1 MTDATDNSSLPLLL
15 GITGTILVVAVGGWF
30 FLEQGDEPVAT
41 ATPPPPVA
49 AQPSVSAEPTTDV
62 EVPEEI
68 ESAETAP
75 EAAPAIE
82 VVDAPTSGI
91 DAELRKARLAAEAD
105 ILVVPAAQSAL
116 YYYGQILD
124 VEPDH
129 EIANAELDAVLARV
143 AQSVAALLAAEDYAQ
158 AYDIAVQV
166 ARRRPEH
173 ALVAQTQEALDSHT
187 EDLVQQ
193 AIEQVRAGNDADAQ
207 QALAQAEGLPGRN
220 PEYFAAVR
228 DSMDEIR
235 DARQVAEERDRRR
248 RAANNART
256 AWVQSVRGAI
266 TRGDLI
272 TPEGSSA
279 RDLLAQNNDWTSEK
293 NTLRDELLTA
303 MVTRAGADIEAELL
317 EEAATMIDAATRLGA
332 EAGDISQLQ
341 AALETATIQKKS
353 NSVVPLSELVL
364 VKRTSPIFPRRA
376 SRNNVSGYVDLIF
389 TVTPAGETSDIS
401 VHRAEPETI
410 FDAAAIR
417 AVEQWEFEPV
427 EYRGQIISQRT
438 GARLIFRLE

>member
-1 MTDATDNSSLPLLL
+1 MTDAKDNSSLPLLL
-15 GITGTILVVAVGGWF
+15 GITGSILVVAVGGWF

-41 ATPPPPVA
+41 TTPPPPVA
-49 AQPSVSAEPTTDV
+49 APSSESQEPAIEV
-62 EVPEEI
+62 EVAEEI
-68 ESAETAP
+68 EPAETAP
-75 EAAPAIE
+75 EAVPVIE
-82 VVDAPTSGI
+82 VVDAPATGI

-116 YYYGQILD
+116 YYYGRILD
-124 VEPDH
+124 AEPDH

-166 ARRRPEH
+166 ARRRPDH
-173 ALVAQTQEALDSHT
+173 VLVAQTQEALDNHT

-193 AIEQVRAGNDADAQ
+193 AIELVRGGKDADAQ
-207 QALAQAEGLPGRN
+207 QALAAAESLPGRN

-228 DSMDEIR
+228 DSIDEIR
-235 DARQVAEERDRRR
+235 DARQVSEERDRRR

-266 TRGDLI
+266 DRGDLI

-279 RDLLAQNNDWTSEK
+279 RDLLAQSNNW
-293 NTLRDELLTA
+293 NTERDELRDELLVA
-303 MVTRAGADIEAELL
+303 MVDGARTDIEAELL
-317 EEAATMIDAATRLGA
+317 EEAVALIDAATRLGA
-332 EAGDISQLQ
+332 EAGDIAELQ
-341 AALETATIQKKS
+341 AALETATIQKQS

-364 VKRTSPIFPRRA
+364 VKRTPPVFPRRA

-401 VHRAEPETI
+401 VHRAEPESI

-438 GARLIFRLE
+438 GARLTFRLE

>member
-1 MTDATDNSSLPLLL
+1 MTDAKDNSSLPLLL
-15 GITGTILVVAVGGWF
+15 GITGSILLVAVGGWF

-41 ATPPPPVA
+41 ATPPPPAA
-49 AQPSVSAEPTTDV
+49 AQSSVPQEPATDV
-62 EVPEEI
+62 DVQEADEP
-68 ESAETAP
+68 AETAP
-75 EAAPAIE
+75 EATPAIE
-82 VVDAPTSGI
+82 VVDAPTTGI

-116 YYYGQILD
+116 YYYGRILD
-124 VEPDH
+124 AEPDN

-143 AQSVAALLAAEDYAQ
+143 AQSVATLLAAEEFAQ
-158 AYDIAVQV
+158 AYEIAVQV

-193 AIEQVRAGNDADAQ
+193 ALELVRAGNDDDAR
-207 QALAQAEGLPGRN
+207 QALADAESLPGRN

-228 DSMDEIR
+228 DSIDEIR
-235 DARQVAEERDRRR
+235 DAREVAEERDRQR
-248 RAANNART
+248 RAVNNART

-266 TRGDLI
+266 GRGDLI
-272 TPEGSSA
+272 TPEGRSA
-279 RDLLAQNNDWTSEK
+279 RDLLAQSNNWNAE
-293 NTLRDELLTA
+293 RDELREELLVA
-303 MVTRAGADIEAELL
+303 MVDGARADIEAELL
-317 EEAATMIDAATRLGA
+317 EDAATLIDAATRLGA
-332 EAGDISQLQ
+332 EAGDIAQLQ
-341 AALETATIQKKS
+341 AALETATIQKQS

-364 VKRTSPIFPRRA
+364 VKRTSPVFPRRA
-376 SRNNVSGYVDLIF
+376 SRTNVSGYVDLIF
-389 TVTPAGETSDIS
+389 TVTPAGETSEIS
-401 VHRAEPETI
+401 VHRAEPESI